1 LDDEVGLEDR
11 LEESVD
17 TAVVRAHQ
25 NVTDA
30 RRDGHPQKVPSARA
44 GAESADHSRIVRV
57 AG

>member
-44 GAESADHSRIVRV
+44 GVGRSFADRSR
-57 AG
+57 GGL